1 MQLTYHGVAIPSCEL
16 IQGYAMSLYRQHQYL
31 IRMVDWSDNARF
43 TFPAILVLEVTGI
56 FDIGASPVGNLLVIV
71 GAAVASWCGMKWH
84 TRARAA
90 LRRFESRICR
100 SQKLTSLY
108 MADTREGQI
117 ADLRS
122 ELMAS
127 ITLAAVEAK
136 KGNAV
141 AAGLAYGYAKTL
153 ESRLRQRGG

>member
-1 MQLTYHGVAIPSCEL
+1 
-16 IQGYAMSLYRQHQYL
+16 MSLYRKHQHL
-31 IRMVDWSDNARF
+31 TRMVEWANNARLA
-43 TFPAILVLEVTGI
+43 FPVVLIMQVAGIL
-56 FDIGASPVGNLLVIV
+56 DIGAGHVGNLLVLV
-71 GAAVASWCGMKWH
+71 VAAVVTWLGMRWH

-90 LRRFESRICR
+90 LVKFERRIGR

-108 MADTREGQI
+108 MVDAREGQI

-127 ITLAAVEAK
+127 LTLAAFEAK

-141 AAGLAYGYAKTL
+141 VAGLAYGYAKTV

>member
-1 MQLTYHGVAIPSCEL
+1 
-16 IQGYAMSLYRQHQYL
+16 MSLYRRHQHL
-31 IRMVDWSDNARF
+31 TRMVEWADNARLA
-43 TFPAILVLEVTGI
+43 FPVVLIMQVAGIL
-56 FDIGASPVGNLLVIV
+56 DIGAGHVGNLLVLV
-71 GAAVASWCGMKWH
+71 GAVAVTWLGMRWH

-90 LRRFESRICR
+90 LRKFESRIGR

-108 MADTREGQI
+108 MVDAREGQI
-117 ADLRS
+117 GDLRS

-141 AAGLAYGYAKTL
+141 TAGLAYGYAKTV
-153 ESRLRQRGG
+153 ESRLSQRGG

>member
-1 MQLTYHGVAIPSCEL
+1 
-16 IQGYAMSLYRQHQYL
+16 MSLYRKHQHL
-31 IRMVDWSDNARF
+31 TRMVEWADNARLM
-43 TFPAILVLEVTGI
+43 FPVVLVMQVVGIL
-56 FDIGASPVGNLLVIV
+56 DIIAGHAVNLLVLVLV
-71 GAAVASWCGMKWH
+71 GAAAVTCLGMKWH

-90 LRRFESRICR
+90 LRKYESRIGR

-108 MADTREGQI
+108 MVDAREGQI

-127 ITLAAVEAK
+127 LTLAAFEAK

-141 AAGLAYGYAKTL
+141 VAGLAYGYAKTV

>member
-1 MQLTYHGVAIPSCEL
+1 MARSLIPFNML
-16 IQGYAMSLYRQHQYL
+16 DVM
-31 IRMVDWSDNARF
+31 
-43 TFPAILVLEVTGI
+43 
-56 FDIGASPVGNLLVIV
+56 
-71 GAAVASWCGMKWH
+71 
-84 TRARAA
+84 
-90 LRRFESRICR
+90 
-100 SQKLTSLY
+100 
-108 MADTREGQI
+108 EGQI

-141 AAGLAYGYAKTL
+141 AAGLAYGYAKTV

>member
-1 MQLTYHGVAIPSCEL
+1 
-16 IQGYAMSLYRQHQYL
+16 MSLYRKHQHL
-31 IRMVDWSDNARF
+31 TRMVNWADNARF
-43 TFPAILVLEVTGI
+43 AFPVILIMEVAGILDTGA
-56 FDIGASPVGNLLVIV
+56 DHVGNLLVLV
-71 GAAVASWCGMKWH
+71 GAAVVTWTGMKWH

-90 LRRFESRICR
+90 LSKFESQIGR

-108 MADTREGQI
+108 MADAREGQI

-127 ITLAAVEAK
+127 ITLAAIGAK

-141 AAGLAYGYAKTL
+141 TAAGLAYGNAKTV

>member
-1 MQLTYHGVAIPSCEL
+1 
-16 IQGYAMSLYRQHQYL
+16 
-31 IRMVDWSDNARF
+31 MVGRADNARLV
-43 TFPAILVLEVTGI
+43 FPVVLIMQVAGIL
-56 FDIGASPVGNLLVIV
+56 DIGASHVGNLVVMV
-71 GAAVASWCGMKWH
+71 GAAALTWLGMKWH

-90 LRRFESRICR
+90 LAKFESRIGR
-100 SQKLTSLY
+100 SQRLTSLY
-108 MADTREGQI
+108 MVDAMEGQF

-127 ITLAAVEAK
+127 ITLAAVGAK

-141 AAGLAYGYAKTL
+141 TAGLAYGYSKTV

>member
-1 MQLTYHGVAIPSCEL
+1 
-16 IQGYAMSLYRQHQYL
+16 MSLYRKHQHL
-31 IRMVDWSDNARF
+31 TRMVEWADNARLA
-43 TFPAILVLEVTGI
+43 FPVVMIMQMAGIL
-56 FDIGASPVGNLLVIV
+56 DNGAGHVGNLLVLV
-71 GAAVASWCGMKWH
+71 GAAVVTWLGMKWYA
-84 TRARAA
+84 RARTA
-90 LRRFESRICR
+90 LVNFERRIGR

-108 MADTREGQI
+108 MADAREGQI

-141 AAGLAYGYAKTL
+141 TAGLAYGYAKTV

>member
-1 MQLTYHGVAIPSCEL
+1 
-16 IQGYAMSLYRQHQYL
+16 MSLYRKHQHL
-31 IRMVDWSDNARF
+31 TRMVEWADNARLM
-43 TFPAILVLEVTGI
+43 FPVVLVMQVVGIL
-56 FDIGASPVGNLLVIV
+56 DIIAGHAVNLLVLVLVLV
-71 GAAVASWCGMKWH
+71 GAAAVTCLGMKWH

-90 LRRFESRICR
+90 LRKYESRIGR

-108 MADTREGQI
+108 MVDAREGQI

-127 ITLAAVEAK
+127 LTLAAFEAK

-141 AAGLAYGYAKTL
+141 VAGLAYGYAKTV

>member
-1 MQLTYHGVAIPSCEL
+1 
-16 IQGYAMSLYRQHQYL
+16 MSLYRKHHHL
-31 IRMVDWSDNARF
+31 TRMVEWANNARIA
-43 TFPAILVLEVTGI
+43 FPVVLIMEAVGIL
-56 FDIGASPVGNLLVIV
+56 DIGAGHVGNLLVLV
-71 GAAVASWCGMKWH
+71 GAAVVTWLGMKWL

-90 LRRFESRICR
+90 LRKFESRIGR

-108 MADTREGQI
+108 MVDAREGQI

-127 ITLAAVEAK
+127 VTLAAIEAK

-141 AAGLAYGYAKTL
+141 TAGLAYGYAKTV

>member
-1 MQLTYHGVAIPSCEL
+1 
-16 IQGYAMSLYRQHQYL
+16 MSLYRKHQHL
-31 IRMVDWSDNARF
+31 TRMVEWADNARF
-43 TFPAILVLEVTGI
+43 AFPVVLIMDVAGILDV
-56 FDIGASPVGNLLVIV
+56 GAGHVGNLVVMV
-71 GAAVASWCGMKWH
+71 GAAVVTWIGMKWH

-90 LRRFESRICR
+90 LVKFESRTGR
-100 SQKLTSLY
+100 SQKLTTLY
-108 MADTREGQI
+108 MADAREGQI

-127 ITLAAVEAK
+127 ITLAAIGAK

-141 AAGLAYGYAKTL
+141 TAGLAYGYARTL

>member
-1 MQLTYHGVAIPSCEL
+1 
-16 IQGYAMSLYRQHQYL
+16 MSLYRNHQHL
-31 IRMVDWSDNARF
+31 TRMVDWVDNARF
-43 TFPAILVLEVTGI
+43 AFPVVMIMEMAGILDTG
-56 FDIGASPVGNLLVIV
+56 GSHVGNLVVLV
-71 GAAVASWCGMKWH
+71 GAAAATWIGMKWH

-90 LRRFESRICR
+90 LSKFESRIGR
-100 SQKLTSLY
+100 SQKLTTLY
-108 MADTREGQI
+108 MVDAREGQI

-127 ITLAAVEAK
+127 ITLAAIEAK

-141 AAGLAYGYAKTL
+141 TAGLAYGYAKTV